1 MACSIRVRRKTKAGG
16 RRTASFVFRPSS
28 SVFWPS
34 SQSRQLTTMQH
45 TSPTELTTQARAA
58 LTSRRYPPELLAQLD
73 LLSEPKLQSS
83 PWIALFQGRRLC
95 RLHSRFAE
103 ATLLIDRALAD
114 FRAQDDQQG
123 ELWALAE
130 WVVMRYHAAD
140 FDTGLVGIETLIEHQ
155 MHPYLRA
162 ELLFGRFLCLIGLS
176 RVREAVQAGEAALDL
191 LDTTPEPWL
200 QRVGRIQMLRNIAAG
215 YHYLGEMRR
224 AVAATE
230 RAAALAQEHPD
241 TADMRPWC
249 FYELGLAYWRQGM
262 LAQATETLD
271 TARRLAET
279 WQHRELWRW
288 AVATQGHVLRDQ
300 DRLDAALA
308 AYQLANCWGEDPEGP
323 AFIQLRQGRLA
334 EARWSCEKL
343 LQLTGPEGMH
353 GDALLLLGLVE
364 MKSDQPSAAL
374 ELFDHASTLYDS
386 AGYVYNKATAQLY
399 RAAAGMALDR
409 PELVDEGLAY
419 YLRNA
424 AQEQRFNCE
433 WWMPDLIE
441 PLLLY
446 AVQHGI
452 EAPWAE
458 RLLAERFVNT
468 LPVLAASTSARER
481 TELEI
486 ARRMQMSLLPEQ
498 PPLMPDL
505 DIAALLRPAAEI
517 GGDFVGYF
525 PRGADPN
532 TGLQRQIG
540 IAVGDISGKG
550 LGAALLLSGTVVAL
564 NAVAATGAPPAQV
577 ATALHEAMH
586 PYTSRSRM
594 TIAFCYTLLTERADH
609 WSVQTVGAG
618 AIAPLI
624 RRANGDYT
632 WIETAGFPLGTF
644 IAAQHR
650 EIETHLDPGD
660 VLLLFSDGIVE
671 AMNDAREMFGF
682 ERLIDTLTALEP
694 SADAHTILATI
705 VEAIHQHSRAV
716 ELHDDITLIVV
727 RALAGSSNT

>member
-1 MACSIRVRRKTKAGG
+1 M
-16 RRTASFVFRPSS
+16 
-28 SVFWPS
+28 
-34 SQSRQLTTMQH
+34 H
-45 TSPTELTTQARAA
+45 TVSPTELSAAAREA
-58 LTSRRYPPELLAQLD
+58 LLNRGYPPALLAQLD
-73 LLSEPKLQSS
+73 VLDASALQAMPWVALL
-83 PWIALFQGRRLC
+83 QGRRLC

-103 ATLLIDRALAD
+103 ATPLIDGALAA
-114 FRAQDDQQG
+114 FRAANDDEG

-130 WVVMRYHAAD
+130 WLVMRYHASEHVA
-140 FDTGLVGIETLIEHQ
+140 GLAMAEAAIDRP
-155 MHPYLRA
+155 MRPYLRA
-162 ELLFGRFLCLIGLS
+162 ELHFGRFLCIIGQG
-176 RVREAVQAGEAALDL
+176 RIRAAVDAGEAALAA
-191 LDTTPEPWL
+191 LDDEADPWL
-200 QRVGRIQMLRNIAAG
+200 RRIGRIQMLRNIAAG
-215 YHYLGEMRR
+215 YHYLGLTRR
-224 AVAATE
+224 SVAAAE
-230 RAAALAQEHPD
+230 QAAALAQEHPD
-241 TADMRPWC
+241 TDDMRPWC
-249 FYELGLAYWRQGM
+249 AYELGLAYWRQGR
-262 LAQATETLD
+262 LAAAAETLD
-271 TARRLAET
+271 QARRLAEN

-343 LQLTGPEGMH
+343 LELTRPDGMH

-364 MKSDQPSAAL
+364 MKSNQPGAAL
-374 ELFDHASTLYDS
+374 ELFDHASTLYGS
-386 AGYVYNKATAQLY
+386 AGHFYNQATVQLY

-409 PELVDEGLAY
+409 PELIDQGLVY

-424 AQEQRFNCE
+424 AEEQRFTCE

-446 AVQHGI
+446 AIQRGI

-458 RLLAERFVNT
+458 RLLSERFVNT
-468 LPVLAASTSARER
+468 LPALTTSTPARER

-486 ARRMQMSLLPEQ
+486 ARRMQMSLLPAQ

-505 DIAALLRPAAEI
+505 DIAALVRPAAEI

-525 PRGADPN
+525 PRGADPT

-550 LGAALLLSGTVVAL
+550 LGAALLLSGSVVAL
-564 NAVAATGAPPAQV
+564 NAVAATGAAPAQV
-577 ATALHEAMH
+577 ATALHEAMQ

-594 TIAFCYTLLTERADH
+594 TIAFCYTLLTERANY
-609 WSVQTVGAG
+609 WSVQAVGAG

-624 RRANGDYT
+624 LRANGEYA
-632 WIETAGFPLGTF
+632 WLETAGFPLGTF
-644 IAAQHR
+644 MAAQHR
-650 EIETHLDPGD
+650 EIETDLEPGD
-660 VLLLFSDGIVE
+660 VLLLFSDGIIE

-682 ERLIDTLTALEP
+682 DRLIDTLTTLDR

-705 VEAIHQHSRAV
+705 VEAIHQHSGAV

-727 RALAGSSNT
+727 RALAGSNTA

>member
-1 MACSIRVRRKTKAGG
+1 MHD
-16 RRTASFVFRPSS
+16 
-28 SVFWPS
+28 
-34 SQSRQLTTMQH
+34 L
-45 TSPTELTTQARAA
+45 SPTELSAAAREA
-58 LTSRRYPPELLAQLD
+58 LLNRRYPPALLAQLD
-73 LLSEPKLQSS
+73 ALDTSALQALPWAALL
-83 PWIALFQGRRLC
+83 QGRRLC

-103 ATLLIDRALAD
+103 ATPLIDSALVA
-114 FRAQDDQQG
+114 FRAANDGEG

-130 WVVMRYHAAD
+130 WLVMRYHAGEHSAGLAMAD
-140 FDTGLVGIETLIEHQ
+140 AAIDRP
-155 MHPYLRA
+155 MRPYLRA
-162 ELLFGRFLCLIGLS
+162 ELHFGRFLCMIGQG
-176 RVREAVQAGEAALDL
+176 RIRTAVDAGEAALAA
-191 LDTTPEPWL
+191 LDDEADPWL
-200 QRVGRIQMLRNIAAG
+200 QRIGRIQMLRNIAAG
-215 YHYLGEMRR
+215 YHYLGMTRR
-224 AVAATE
+224 SVASAE
-230 RAAALAQEHPD
+230 QAAALAQAHPD
-241 TADMRPWC
+241 TDDMRPWC
-249 FYELGLAYWRQGM
+249 FYELGLAYWRQGR
-262 LAQATETLD
+262 LAAATETLD
-271 TARRLAET
+271 QARRLAES

-343 LQLTGPEGMH
+343 LQLTRPEGMH

-594 TIAFCYTLLTERADH
+594 TIAFCYTLLTERANH

-727 RALAGSSNT
+727 RALAGSNTA